1 MVRPKNGKL
10 PRPPQFPSLNLDPVR
25 ALGHCSPAMSDAPS
39 SATPAPAPVSMEN
52 LVALAKRRGFIFQSS
67 EIYGGFNGFFDYG
80 PLGAELKKNI
90 RDCWWA
96 DMVRR
101 RDDVVGIETSII
113 MHPKVW
119 EASGHVAGFS
129 DPLVDCK
136 VSKQRYRADQLFF
149 SPIIVT
155 GADGVAQTVGY
166 VSALESENTAGELQ
180 AAAETFKRKK
190 AIQGTLTPVV
200 AKDLTEAREDEIA
213 LIPSPATGEPGSL
226 TAPRAFNMMFQTNVG
241 AMTDGSSVAYLRPE
255 TAQGMFVDFKNVVD
269 TGRVKLP
276 FGIAQIGKSFRNEI
290 TPRNF
295 IFRSREFEQME
306 MEYFIHEDADWSK
319 CHQEWI
325 EWCRQWLLSVGLP
338 ASKLSLY
345 EHKKEKL
352 AFYSRG
358 TTDIM
363 FEYPFGVQELW
374 GIAARGSYDL
384 TQHANASGKPQE
396 IFDEATKKKFVPHVI
411 EPAVGVDRIFLA
423 VLCAGY
429 AEEAVT
435 DEKGNTET
443 RTVLRLS
450 PRLAPV
456 KVAVLPLLKNKE
468 VLVARAQALYK
479 KLQKRYAVFY
489 DETAA
494 IGRRYRRQDEIGTPW
509 CVTIDFDTIE
519 KPGDTFTLR
528 ERDSMQQRRVTEAEL
543 FALLEEHVY

>member
-1 MVRPKNGKL
+1 
-10 PRPPQFPSLNLDPVR
+10 
-25 ALGHCSPAMSDAPS
+25 MSDDTTP
-39 SATPAPAPVSMEN
+39 ATPAPAPVSMDN
-52 LVALAKRRGFIFQSS
+52 LVGLAKRRGFIFQSS

-136 VSKQRYRADQLFF
+136 VSKQRYRADQLFWAEVVVKTLKPEHQAAF
-149 SPIIVT
+149 QEMTVQHGTAPALSM
-155 GADGVAQTVGY
+155 DYYEFKTVGY
-166 VSALESENTAGELQ
+166 VSALESERTDAELQ
-180 AAAETFKRKK
+180 EKAAEFKRKK
-190 AIQGTLTPVV
+190 GIRGELVPFTM
-200 AKDLTEAREDEIA
+200 KDITEADFETVS

-226 TAPRAFNMMFQTNVG
+226 TPPRAFNMMFQTNVG

-269 TGRVKLP
+269 TNRVKLP

-306 MEYFIHEDADWSK
+306 MEYFIHEDADWAK
-319 CHQEWI
+319 VHEEWI
-325 EWCRQWLLSVGLP
+325 VWCESWLKSIGLP
-338 ASKLSLY
+338 DSHLSRY
-345 EHKKEKL
+345 THPKEKL

-358 TTDIM
+358 TVDIM
-363 FEYPFGVQELW
+363 FKYPFGVQELW

-384 TQHANASGKPQE
+384 TQHADASGKSQE
-396 IFDEATKKKFVPHVI
+396 YFDEATKKKFVPHVI

-435 DEKGNTET
+435 DDKGNTET

-450 PRLAPV
+450 PRIAPV

-468 VLVARAQALYK
+468 VLVARAQALHK

-528 ERDSMQQRRVTEAEL
+528 DRDTMQQRRVTEAEL
-543 FALLEEHVY
+543 FALLEEQVY

>member
-1 MVRPKNGKL
+1 MD
-10 PRPPQFPSLNLDPVR
+10 SI
-25 ALGHCSPAMSDAPS
+25 
-39 SATPAPAPVSMEN
+39 
-52 LVALAKRRGFIFQSS
+52 VALAKRRGFIFQSS
-67 EIYGGFNGFFDYG
+67 EIYGGLNGFFDYG
-80 PLGAELKKNI
+80 PLGSELKKNI
-90 RDCWWA
+90 RDCWWN

-101 RDDVVGIETSII
+101 RDDIVGIETSII

-149 SPIIVT
+149 SPVVVT
-155 GADGVAQTVGY
+155 GADGVAQTAGY

-180 AAAETFKRKK
+180 SAAESFKRKK
-190 AIQGTLTPVV
+190 ALQGTLAPVV
-200 AKDLTEAREDEIA
+200 VKDFTEATPEEIA
-213 LIPSPATGEPGSL
+213 LIPSPATGNAGDL
-226 TAPRAFNMMFQTNVG
+226 TPPRAFNMMFQTNVG
-241 AMTDGSSVAYLRPE
+241 AMTDASSVAYLRPE

-306 MEYFIHEDADWSK
+306 MEYFIHEDADWSQ

-325 EWCRQWLLSVGLP
+325 EWCRQWLISVGLP
-338 ASKLSLY
+338 ESKLTLY
-345 EHKKEKL
+345 AHKKEKL
-352 AFYSRG
+352 AFYSKG

-374 GIAARGSYDL
+374 GIAARGNYDL
-384 TQHANASGKPQE
+384 GQHATASGKPQE

-411 EPAVGVDRIFLA
+411 EPAVGVDRILLA

-429 AEEAVT
+429 AEEDVT
-435 DEKGNTET
+435 DDKGNVEK

-450 PRLAPV
+450 PRIAPV

-468 VLVARAQALYK
+468 QLVGRARDLYK
-479 KLQKRYAVFY
+479 KLQRRYAVFY
-489 DETAA
+489 DDGGN
-494 IGRRYRRQDEIGTPW
+494 IGKRYRRQDEIGTPW

-528 ERDSMQQRRVTEAEL
+528 ERDSMAQRRITEAEL
-543 FALLEEHVY
+543 FALLEERVY